1 VCCAAS
7 SNRKE
12 TGGLI
17 MFGTEQWGYG
27 GYGQFHMVISIML
40 AIAVVAG
47 VVWHLRS
54 GFFVMRAE
62 PPSKSISSSVHQC
75 P

>member
-54 GFFVMRAE
+54 G
-62 PPSKSISSSVHQC
+62 SS
-75 P
+75 

>member
-17 MFGTEQWGYG
+17 MFGTEPWGYG
-27 GYGQFHMVISIML
+27 GYGQFHMVIWIML
-40 AIAVVAG
+40 ALPSWPGSSGTYDQV
-47 VVWHLRS
+47 LRDA
-54 GFFVMRAE
+54 R
-62 PPSKSISSSVHQC
+62 
-75 P
+75 